1 MRIRG
6 GVVAVIAVAVLG
18 FLVPGAQAM
27 VSPAAEIELLDRI
40 NAARAA
46 EGLAPLAAADDLVAV
61 ARRHAQRMSDEGRIF
76 HNANLRDEV
85 DGWQVVGENVGRAG
99 SIAEVHDAFMA
110 SPAHRANVVES
121 RFTQAGMGVF
131 DHNGELWVVEV
142 FRQPM
147 ASASSAPAPRAAST
161 PRANPVPRPGA
172 APAAPAPAPPAPAA
186 APAAAVP
193 SPPTAAPT
201 ADRVVPELAA
211 APGLPTQVQGRLLTV
226 EARDPEQVGALALV
240 ALLLLALVATMT
252 TKATVAEL
260 VAPSRR

>member
-1 MRIRG
+1 MRIG
-6 GVVAVIAVAVLG
+6 GGLVAAIAVAVLG
-18 FLVPGAQAM
+18 FLVPDAKAI
-27 VSPAAEIELLDRI
+27 VSPAAEVELLDRT

-46 EGLAPLAAADDLVAV
+46 EGQAPLAAADDLVAV
-61 ARRHAQRMSDEGRIF
+61 ARRHAQRMADEGRIF

-121 RFTQAGMGVF
+121 RFTEAGMGVV
-131 DHNGELWVVEV
+131 DHDGELWVVEV

-147 ASASSAPAPRAAST
+147 AASAPAPAPAPAPRAAT
-161 PRANPVPRPGA
+161 APRANPAPR
-172 APAAPAPAPPAPAA
+172 PAAPATPQPAAAPTAAVPAPPA
-186 APAAAVP
+186 
-193 SPPTAAPT
+193 AAPT
-201 ADRVVPELAA
+201 GDRVVPELAA
-211 APGLPTQVQGRLLTV
+211 APGPRAQVQGRLLTV
-226 EARDPEQVGALALV
+226 EARDAEQVGALALV

-260 VAPSRR
+260 VAPTRR